1 MSTTE
6 SRLRTLIDEHLDLDH
21 APDFDLAFG
30 EAGVSSLDCVAFVKL
45 VAKEFAV
52 EISPEEWMGLASLRG
67 LAAHIDAA
75 S

>member
-1 MSTTE
+1 MSTTA
-6 SRLRTLIDEHLDLDH
+6 SRLQALIDEHLDLGH
-21 APDFDLAFG
+21 QPDFDMPFG

-45 VAKEFAV
+45 VAQEFDV
-52 EISPEEWMGLASLRG
+52 EISPEEWMGLGSLSG